1 MIAQPARGA
10 VYLFQG
16 FGLITKP
23 GIRAFVM
30 IPMLINFIFF
40 SLFIWLGL
48 MQLSEFIDYLMGSL
62 PGWLQWL
69 EWLLWPL
76 FALTFLIIG
85 FFISLLTANI
95 IAAPFNGLL
104 AEAVERHLD
113 NPGETSATNWSEL
126 IKSIGPALLSEGRK
140 IIYFLLRALPLLL
153 LYLIPGINILAPVL
167 WGLFAAW
174 MLTLEYIDYPFSNHN
189 LLFPAYRTILKKKR
203 LLSLGF
209 GGAALALTIIPFINF
224 IAIPVSVAGA
234 TAMAVKENLID
245 SEKASS
251 KL

>member
-1 MIAQPARGA
+1 
-10 VYLFQG
+10 
-16 FGLITKP
+16 
-23 GIRAFVM
+23 
-30 IPMLINFIFF
+30 
-40 SLFIWLGL
+40 
-48 MQLSEFIDYLMGSL
+48 
-62 PGWLQWL
+62 
-69 EWLLWPL
+69 
-76 FALTFLIIG
+76 
-85 FFISLLTANI
+85 
-95 IAAPFNGLL
+95 
-104 AEAVERHLD
+104 
-113 NPGETSATNWSEL
+113 
-126 IKSIGPALLSEGRK
+126 
-140 IIYFLLRALPLLL
+140 LLL